1 MATLRSISLHGP
13 LHIPFEVIVVLNQP
27 IVHEESHLDDL
38 VNGVRFIP
46 SAANLGLAGAANRG
60 RNVARGELLIVL
72 HDDAEVE
79 SGWMEALVDTA
90 DAHPTAGAIGGK
102 VLYPDGRLQNA
113 GMILWRDATSSPPW
127 FGERPPPSAFDRM
140 RVVDYCGTSSLLV
153 RADVWD
159 DIGGLDERFYPV
171 YYVDVDLA
179 MAIRQRGLVVL
190 YQPQSRILHHS
201 GASGSSR
208 WRSFVGARNRQL
220 FIDKWG
226 SALDQYEPGGA
237 DVAGAIGRAMTR
249 AASIAPT
256 PHRGDRLLLPS
267 PVFKVPGGP
276 RCTLA
281 DGVYLDKERDLRQA
295 YVAYLDETVEQ
306 LERQLEVAM
315 VSAARAEQELATLR
329 AASAYLAGTR
339 LSFASDGNAYR
350 YQCIGGYGAE
360 EWGVWLGADALTIV
374 LPHPTTLSTD
384 SSDGWTL
391 QLDALPFLTERRTRS
406 AMTVTVNETI
416 VLHVDET
423 RSGPQRYETRIP
435 ARSGSPTNV
444 LVVTIGGGEATSP
457 SSIDLNGDD
466 RPLSVGIIALTL
478 VPAGIVAPSS
488 ADDAKPY
495 RPSATRV

>member
-27 IVHEESHLDDL
+27 IVQEAPRLDHL
-38 VNGVRFIP
+38 VNGVRFIA

-127 FGERPPPSAFDRM
+127 FGERPPPTAFDRL

-153 RADVWD
+153 RAEVWD

-179 MAIRQRGLVVL
+179 MAVRQRGLVVL
-190 YQPQSRILHHS
+190 YQPQSRILHHG
-201 GASGSSR
+201 GASDSSR
-208 WRSFVGARNRQL
+208 WRSFVSARNRQL

-226 SALDQYEPGGA
+226 SALDQHEPADA
-237 DVAGAIGRAMTR
+237 DVAAAIGRAMTR
-249 AASIAPT
+249 AAALAPA
-256 PHRGDRLLLPS
+256 PHRGDSLLSPS
-267 PVFKVPGGP
+267 PVKVPGGP
-276 RCTLA
+276 RCTLE
-281 DGVYLDKERDLRQA
+281 DSVYLDKERDLRQA
-295 YVAYLDETVEQ
+295 YVAYLDTTVDL
-306 LERQLEVAM
+306 LERQLEVATG
-315 VSAARAEQELATLR
+315 SAARAKHELATLR
-329 AASAYLAGTR
+329 AAASYLAGTR

-350 YQCIGGYGAE
+350 YQCTGGYGAE
-360 EWGVWLGADALTIV
+360 DWGVWLGDDALTIV
-374 LPHPTTLSTD
+374 LPHPTTPSTD

-391 QLDALPFLTERRTRS
+391 QLDALPFLTERRTHS
-406 AMTVTVNETI
+406 AMTVTVDKTV

-423 RSGPQRYETRIP
+423 RSGPQRYETRVP
-435 ARSGSPTNV
+435 ARAGSPTNV
-444 LVVTIGGGEATSP
+444 LVVTIVGGEATSP

-478 VPAGIVAPSS
+478 VPAEIVAPSI
-488 ADDAKPY
+488 ADDAEPY
-495 RPSATRV
+495 RRSATHL